1 MLDIHSH
8 ILPEVDDG
16 ARDVET
22 AVKLLEMMNAQ
33 GITDVV
39 ATPHFD
45 ARYDDVDRFKQ
56 KTEYAREKLELHTRD
71 KELPNVYMGSEVY
84 YFKRMGKMQGLYELS
99 LAKTRYILVELPTC
113 SPIDNQ
119 VIHDIQDIYDNL
131 GLMPIIAHIERYYGC
146 RGFRKLVRLISNGS
160 VLSQINAQA
169 VLSHEQGKICKKLI
183 KRGLVTFIATDAHSL
198 ERRPPMISAAL
209 QVISDTFGE
218 RYREAFIKNSQRLCE
233 EIKGANEK
241 QYT

>member
-22 AVKLLEMMNAQ
+22 AVKLLEMMGAQ
-33 GITDVV
+33 GVTDVV

-45 ARYDDVDRFKQ
+45 ARYDDVDQFKQ
-56 KTEYAREKLELHTRD
+56 KIGHARENLDLYTRD
-71 KELPNVYMGSEVY
+71 KGLPNVYMGSEVY
-84 YFKRMGKMQGLYELS
+84 YFKGMGKMQGLYELS
-99 LAKTRYILVELPTC
+99 LANTRYILVELPLF

-119 VIHDIQDIYDNL
+119 VIRDIKDIYDDL
-131 GLMPIIAHIERYYGC
+131 GLVPIIAHIERYYGC
-146 RGFRKLVRLISNGS
+146 RGFSKLVRLISNGS

-169 VLSHEQGKICKKLI
+169 VLSREQGKICKKLI
-183 KRGLVTFIATDAHSL
+183 KRGLVTFVATDAHSL
-198 ERRPPMISAAL
+198 ERRPPMLDSAL
-209 QVISDTFGE
+209 QLIGDTFGE
-218 RYREAFIKNSQRLCE
+218 RYRETFIKNSQRLCE